1 MVRVTSY
8 ALRITSTY
16 VEKTIFRCVKWCP
29 LQDHLHLRGENSLK
43 EVNGTSEV
51 GSPPLTWRKPTFTD
65 KELGYMGIT
74 STYVEKTHCETS
86 WNIMKQD
93 HLHLRGENFFVSSFS
108 GVISGS
114 PPLTWRKH
122 KLKQLKAK
130 LTGITSTYVEK
141 TNGTKV
147 LTDADKDH
155 LHLRGEN
162 SRILSCI

>member
-1 MVRVTSY
+1 
-8 ALRITSTY
+8 
-16 VEKTIFRCVKWCP
+16 
-29 LQDHLHLRGENSLK
+29 
-43 EVNGTSEV
+43 
-51 GSPPLTWRKPTFTD
+51 
-65 KELGYMGIT
+65 
-74 STYVEKTHCETS
+74 
-86 WNIMKQD
+86 MKQD

-162 SRILSCI
+162 PFFRAIEMKALGSPPLTWRKQSEAIADCTSLRITSTYVEKTAIHLPLAIMR